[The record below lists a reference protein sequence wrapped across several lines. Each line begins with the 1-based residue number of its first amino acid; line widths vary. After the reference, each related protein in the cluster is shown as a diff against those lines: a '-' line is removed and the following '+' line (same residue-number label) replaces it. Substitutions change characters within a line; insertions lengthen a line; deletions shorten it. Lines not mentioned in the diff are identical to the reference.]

1 MNIFLKE
8 FQQILNPG
16 AHRFFLTNETY
27 KHWTNLVE
35 GVEEW
40 NKTIDFLHSKVY
52 QYYVIP

>member
-35 GVEEW
+35 GVEE
-40 NKTIDFLHSKVY
+40 
-52 QYYVIP
+52 